1 MSCWNPKIE
10 MMPRDELNQVQ
21 LKYLRAFAH
30 KLYDN
35 PTSIESGWSRL
46 T

>member
-10 MMPRDELNQVQ
+10 MMPRGELNKVQ

-30 KLYDN
+30 
-35 PTSIESGWSRL
+35 
-46 T
+46 